1 MESPKFLQNERDII
15 FGSQNNSIAFSV
27 KSGPWDVK
35 EMGSQKK
42 VNEQTITLLEHP
54 DSQNN
59 AEHSSEHFF
68 EEIRLESPQ

>member
-1 MESPKFLQNERDII
+1 MGTSKDDEIFLESIIEESGDFTGKHLNQILMESPKFLQNERDII

-42 VNEQTITLLEHP
+42 VIE
-54 DSQNN
+54 
-59 AEHSSEHFF
+59 
-68 EEIRLESPQ
+68 